1 MFEQSL
7 LPAHDGGRKSS
18 FFAASLTAQFLAAGV
33 LILVPLFYNEVLPA
47 IRLATPL
54 FLPPP
59 PTPVVLE
66 QKPHVDATHTTSA
79 LSIRPRIVFD
89 PRPPKSMLPARV
101 LDLMPMDDHV
111 NDFSINAPAIPGFD
125 HAGPVVNLAPPKPME
140 REPER

>member
-1 MFEQSL
+1 MKELPIARPEQL
-7 LPAHDGGRKSS
+7 AGARVPD
-18 FFAASLTAQFLAAGV
+18 AQFLAAGV

-54 FLPPP
+54 FLPAPP
-59 PTPVVLE
+59 IPVLLE

-111 NDFSINAPAIPGFD
+111 NDFSINAPAIPGFSPR
-125 HAGPVVNLAPPKPME
+125 AFSIKTVPANWGNWP
-140 REPER
+140 